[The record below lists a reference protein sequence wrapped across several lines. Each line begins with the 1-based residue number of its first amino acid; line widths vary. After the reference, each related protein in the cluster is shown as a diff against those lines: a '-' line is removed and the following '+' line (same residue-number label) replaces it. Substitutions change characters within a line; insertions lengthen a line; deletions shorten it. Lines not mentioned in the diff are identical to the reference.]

1 MTEKIA
7 RQTIV
12 LLPYGTEKALH
23 HPGASCRRAA
33 RVDRTHSRPA
43 GTETGLGTGKI
54 VAMTSILA
62 VLVCFA
68 VYFAGYLF
76 YSRYL
81 AQRVFALRPEAVT
94 PAHAMQD
101 GIDYV
106 PTPPLVLFGHHYA
119 SITGLSPMLGPAIA
133 VVWGWLPA
141 MIWVVFGS
149 ILIGCVHD
157 FGALVISVRA
167 KGLSIGAIAEGL
179 MGKRAKSLMHAII
192 FFAIALAMGV
202 FAYVVG
208 LLFSADYYPE
218 SVLPSGTILVLALII
233 GWLVRR
239 RGQNLWV
246 LIAIAFV
253 ITLVVVIASPLL
265 PVKWASSGGWT
276 WILLAYA
283 WLASVLP
290 VWSLLQPRD
299 FLNSLLLYLGLG
311 LTYIG
316 FFILRPEFASPLID
330 THPPGAPPMYPF
342 VFIVIA
348 CGAASGFPSLV
359 SSGTTAKQ
367 LDREPQARPIGYG
380 AMIGESLLGL
390 AAVLAC
396 TAGFVSPTA
405 WRQHYADWTSIQG
418 LGSSMSAFIEGSTRF
433 VSTVGLPEQTARTLI
448 AVVVVSFALT
458 TLDSATRLLRYN
470 LEEIATTIRFRPL
483 KNRYISSTVA
493 VIAISFFAFY
503 RIEGQSAGLV
513 LWQLFGSTNQLLA
526 GLALLTVSLY
536 LLERK
541 RPALPYLVPMIFM
554 MITTLI
560 AMGIKLLSFWRASN
574 NTLLVVGGAIT
585 AIALWLV
592 VEAVMAIVR
601 YSRAPAEDNLEIVLP
616 GD

>member
-1 MTEKIA
+1 
-7 RQTIV
+7 
-12 LLPYGTEKALH
+12 
-23 HPGASCRRAA
+23 
-33 RVDRTHSRPA
+33 
-43 GTETGLGTGKI
+43 
-54 VAMTSILA
+54 MTSILA

-81 AQRVFALRPEAVT
+81 AEKLFTLRPDAET
-94 PAHAMQD
+94 PAHALRD

-167 KGLSIGAIAEGL
+167 KGLSIGSIAEGL

-208 LLFSADYYPE
+208 LLFSASYYPE
-218 SVLPSGTILVLALII
+218 SVVPSGVILVAALII

-239 RGQNLWV
+239 KGFRLGT
-246 LIAIAFV
+246 LISIAFV
-253 ITLVVVIASPLL
+253 IILAVVVASPHM

-299 FLNSLLLYLGLG
+299 FLNSLLLYVGLG

-316 FFILRPEFASPLID
+316 FFILRPEFASPVID
-330 THPPGAPPMYPF
+330 THPVGAPPMYPF

-348 CGAASGFPSLV
+348 CGAASGFHSLV

-405 WRQHYADWTSIQG
+405 WRHHYADWGSIQG
-418 LGSSMSAFIEGSTRF
+418 LGNSMSAFIEGATRF
-433 VSTVGLPEQTARTLI
+433 VSVVGLPEQTARTLI

-470 LEEIATTIRFRPL
+470 IEEIATSIRFQPL
-483 KNRYISSTVA
+483 RNRYLSSTLAVA
-493 VIAISFFAFY
+493 AISFFAFY

-536 LLERK
+536 LLQRG
-541 RPALPYLVPMIFM
+541 RPALPYLIPMFFM

-560 AMGIKLLSFWRASN
+560 AMAIKLRSFWEQGN
-574 NTLLVVGGAIT
+574 QTLLVVGGIIT
-585 AIALWLV
+585 VIALWLV
-592 VEAVMAIVR
+592 VEAVLAIR
-601 YSRAPAEDNLEIVLP
+601 RFSRTPPVESLDIELP
-616 GD
+616 GM

>member
-1 MTEKIA
+1 
-7 RQTIV
+7 
-12 LLPYGTEKALH
+12 
-23 HPGASCRRAA
+23 
-33 RVDRTHSRPA
+33 
-43 GTETGLGTGKI
+43 
-54 VAMTSILA
+54 MTSTLVVLA
-62 VLVCFA
+62 CFA

-76 YSRYL
+76 YSRFL
-81 AQRVFALRPEAVT
+81 AQQVFALRPDAVT
-94 PAHAMQD
+94 PAHSMED

-106 PTPPLVLFGHHYA
+106 PTQPLVLFGHHYA

-179 MGKRAKSLMHAII
+179 IGKRAKSLMHAII

-218 SVLPSGTILVLALII
+218 SVVPSGAILVAAMII
-233 GWLVRR
+233 GWLVRK
-239 RGQNLWV
+239 RGQNLMP
-246 LIAIAFV
+246 LIAVAFV
-253 ITLVVVIASPLL
+253 IILAVVVASPYM
-265 PVKWASSGGWT
+265 PVRWASTSGWT

-311 LTYIG
+311 LTYLG
-316 FFILRPEFASPLID
+316 FFILRPEFAAPLVD
-330 THPPGAPPMYPF
+330 AHPVGAPPMYPF

-348 CGAASGFPSLV
+348 CGAASGFHSLV

-367 LDREPQARPIGYG
+367 LDRETDARPIGYG

-396 TAGFVSPTA
+396 TAGFVSPAA
-405 WRQHYADWTSIQG
+405 WKHHYADWASIQG

-433 VSTVGLPEQTARTLI
+433 VSVVGLPEETARTLI

-470 LEEIATTIRFRPL
+470 IEEIATSIRFRPL
-483 KNRYISSTVA
+483 QNRYLSSTLA
-493 VIAISFFAFY
+493 VVAISFFAFY

-536 LLERK
+536 LLQR
-541 RPALPYLVPMIFM
+541 RRMALPFLVPMIFM
-554 MITTLI
+554 MVTTLI
-560 AMGIKLLSFWRASN
+560 AMSTKLLSFWRDGN
-574 NTLLVVGGAIT
+574 TTLLFVGGAIT
-585 AIALWLV
+585 FIALWLV
-592 VEAVMAIVR
+592 VEATLAILR
-601 YSRAPAEDNLEIVLP
+601 FARTPPETDLDIALP
-616 GD
+616 DL

>member
-1 MTEKIA
+1 M
-7 RQTIV
+7 
-12 LLPYGTEKALH
+12 G
-23 HPGASCRRAA
+23 S
-33 RVDRTHSRPA
+33 
-43 GTETGLGTGKI
+43 ETGKETGFGAGKI
-54 VAMTSILA
+54 FAMTSTLA
-62 VLVCFA
+62 VLICFA

-141 MIWVVFGS
+141 MIWVVCGS

-218 SVLPSGTILVLALII
+218 SVVPSGTILVLALTI

-239 RGQNLWV
+239 RGQNLWI

-253 ITLVVVIASPLL
+253 ITLVVVIASPML

-316 FFILRPEFASPLID
+316 FFILRPEFAAPVVD
-330 THPPGAPPMYPF
+330 AHPPGAPPMYPF

-348 CGAASGFPSLV
+348 CGAASGFHSLV

-396 TAGFVSPTA
+396 TAGFVSPAA
-405 WRQHYADWTSIQG
+405 WRHHYGDWASIQG
-418 LGSSMSAFIEGSTRF
+418 LGNSMSAFIEGATRF

-470 LEEIATTIRFRPL
+470 LEEIASTIRFRPL

-493 VIAISFFAFY
+493 VVAISFFAFY

-541 RPALPYLVPMIFM
+541 RPALPYLVPMVFM
-554 MITTLI
+554 MVTTLI
-560 AMGIKLLSFWRASN
+560 AMVSKLLSFWRDSN
-574 NTLLVVGGAIT
+574 NTLLLVGGAIT
-585 AIALWLV
+585 VIALWLV
-592 VEAVMAIVR
+592 VEAVLAISR
-601 YSRAPAEDNLEIVLP
+601 YSRTPAEENLEIVLP
-616 GD
+616 DG

>member
-1 MTEKIA
+1 
-7 RQTIV
+7 
-12 LLPYGTEKALH
+12 
-23 HPGASCRRAA
+23 
-33 RVDRTHSRPA
+33 
-43 GTETGLGTGKI
+43 
-54 VAMTSILA
+54 MTSILA
-62 VLVCFA
+62 VLLCFA
-68 VYFAGYLF
+68 AYFAGYLF

-81 AQRVFALRPEAVT
+81 ANHVFALRADAVT
-94 PAHAMQD
+94 PAHSMED
-101 GIDYV
+101 GVDYV
-106 PTPPLVLFGHHYA
+106 PTQPLVLFGHHYA

-208 LLFSADYYPE
+208 LLFSAAYYPE
-218 SVLPSGTILVLALII
+218 SVVPSGAILTAALII
-233 GWLVRR
+233 GWLVRK
-239 RGQNLWV
+239 RGRKLMP
-246 LIAIAFV
+246 LISIAFV
-253 ITLVVVIASPLL
+253 VILAIVIASPDL
-265 PVKWASSGGWT
+265 PVRWASASGWT

-311 LTYIG
+311 LTYLG
-316 FFILRPEFASPLID
+316 FFILRPEFAAPAVD
-330 THPPGAPPMYPF
+330 AHPVGAPPLYPF

-348 CGAASGFPSLV
+348 CGAASGFHSLV

-367 LDREPQARPIGYG
+367 LDRENQARPIGYG

-396 TAGFVSPTA
+396 TAGFVSPAA
-405 WRQHYADWTSIQG
+405 WKHHYADWASIQG
-418 LGSSMSAFIEGSTRF
+418 LGSSMSAFIEGATRF
-433 VSTVGLPEQTARTLI
+433 VSVVGLPEQTARTLI

-470 LEEIATTIRFRPL
+470 IEEIATSLRFRPL
-483 KNRYISSTVA
+483 QNRYISSTLA
-493 VIAISFFAFY
+493 VTAISFFAFY

-536 LLERK
+536 LLQR
-541 RPALPYLVPMIFM
+541 RRMARPYLIPMVFM

-560 AMGIKLLSFWRASN
+560 AMSSKLISFWRDGN
-574 NTLLVVGGAIT
+574 NTLLFVGGAIT
-585 AIALWLV
+585 FIALWLG
-592 VEAVMAIVR
+592 VEAALAILR
-601 YSRAPAEDNLEIVLP
+601 YTRTPPVESLDIALP
-616 GD
+616 DV

>member
-1 MTEKIA
+1 
-7 RQTIV
+7 
-12 LLPYGTEKALH
+12 
-23 HPGASCRRAA
+23 
-33 RVDRTHSRPA
+33 
-43 GTETGLGTGKI
+43 
-54 VAMTSILA
+54 MTSVLA

-68 VYFAGYLF
+68 VYFAGYMF
-76 YSRYL
+76 YSRFL
-81 AQRVFALRPEAVT
+81 AEKIFELRPDAVT
-94 PAHAMQD
+94 PANSMRD

-179 MGKRAKSLMHAII
+179 IGKRAKFLMHAII

-218 SVLPSGTILVLALII
+218 SVVPSGTILVAALSI

-239 RGQNLWV
+239 KGQNLWV

-253 ITLVVVIASPLL
+253 ITLAVVIVSPLI
-265 PVKWASSGGWT
+265 PVKWASSAGWT

-283 WLASVLP
+283 WFASVLP

-316 FFILRPEFASPLID
+316 FFILRPEFASPVID
-330 THPPGAPPMYPF
+330 THPVGAPPMYPF

-348 CGAASGFPSLV
+348 CGAASGFHSLV

-367 LDREPQARPIGYG
+367 LDKEPQARPIGYG
-380 AMIGESLLGL
+380 SMVGESLLGL

-396 TAGFVSPTA
+396 TAGFVSPAA
-405 WRQHYADWTSIQG
+405 WKHHYADWASIQG
-418 LGSSMSAFIEGSTRF
+418 LGNSMSAFIEGATRF
-433 VSTVGLPEQTARTLI
+433 VSVVGLPEQTARTLI

-470 LEEIATTIRFRPL
+470 IEEIGTSIRFAPL
-483 KNRYISSTVA
+483 RNRYLSSTLSVM
-493 VIAISFFAFY
+493 AISFFAFY

-541 RPALPYLVPMIFM
+541 RPAWPYLIPMVFM

-560 AMGIKLLSFWRASN
+560 AMGIKLRSFWRDGN
-574 NTLLVVGGAIT
+574 TTLLFVGGAIT
-585 AIALWLV
+585 FIALWLI
-592 VEAVMAIVR
+592 VEAALAIRR
-601 YSRAPAEDNLEIVLP
+601 YSKTPAVESLDISLP
-616 GD
+616 DYSSPD

>member
-1 MTEKIA
+1 MASTLV
-7 RQTIV
+7 V
-12 LLPYGTEKALH
+12 LL
-23 HPGASCRRAA
+23 
-33 RVDRTHSRPA
+33 
-43 GTETGLGTGKI
+43 
-54 VAMTSILA
+54 
-62 VLVCFA
+62 CFA

-76 YSRYL
+76 YSRFL
-81 AQRVFALRPEAVT
+81 ATQVFALRPDAVT
-94 PAHAMQD
+94 PAHALQD

-106 PTPPLVLFGHHYA
+106 PTRPLVLFGHHYA

-141 MIWVVFGS
+141 MLWVVFGS

-167 KGLSIGAIAEGL
+167 KGLSIGAIAEDL
-179 MGKRAKSLMHAII
+179 MGKRAKGLMHAII

-218 SVLPSGTILVLALII
+218 SVVPSGSILVAALVI
-233 GWLVRR
+233 GWLVRK
-239 RGQNLWV
+239 RGRNLMP
-246 LIAIAFV
+246 LISIAFV
-253 ITLVVVIASPLL
+253 VILGIVIASPHL
-265 PVKWASSGGWT
+265 PVRWDSSSGWT

-311 LTYIG
+311 LTYLG
-316 FFILRPEFASPLID
+316 FFVLRPEFAAPMVD
-330 THPPGAPPMYPF
+330 AHPVGAPPLYPF

-348 CGAASGFPSLV
+348 CGAASGFHSLV

-396 TAGFVSPTA
+396 TAGFVSPAA
-405 WRQHYADWTSIQG
+405 WKHHYADWASIQG
-418 LGSSMSAFIEGSTRF
+418 LGSSMSAFIEGATRF
-433 VSTVGLPEQTARTLI
+433 VSVVGLPEQTARTLI

-470 LEEIATTIRFRPL
+470 IEEIATSMRFEPL
-483 KNRYISSTVA
+483 QNRFLSSTLAVA
-493 VIAISFFAFY
+493 AISFFAFY
-503 RIEGQSAGLV
+503 RIEGRSAGLV

-536 LLERK
+536 LLQRK
-541 RPALPYLVPMIFM
+541 RFALPYLIPMIFM
-554 MITTLI
+554 MVTTLI
-560 AMGIKLLSFWRASN
+560 AMTSKLLSFWRDGN
-574 NTLLVVGGAIT
+574 TTLLFVGGAIT
-585 AIALWLV
+585 VIAIWLG
-592 VEAVMAIVR
+592 VEAALAIRR
-601 YSRAPAEDNLEIVLP
+601 YTRTPPETSLDITLP
-616 GD
+616 EG

>member
-1 MTEKIA
+1 MMSTLV
-7 RQTIV
+7 V
-12 LLPYGTEKALH
+12 LA
-23 HPGASCRRAA
+23 
-33 RVDRTHSRPA
+33 
-43 GTETGLGTGKI
+43 
-54 VAMTSILA
+54 
-62 VLVCFA
+62 CFA

-76 YSRYL
+76 YSRFL
-81 AQRVFALRPEAVT
+81 AQRVFALRPDAVT
-94 PAHAMQD
+94 PAHSMED
-101 GIDYV
+101 GVDYV
-106 PTPPLVLFGHHYA
+106 PTRPLVLFGHHYA

-167 KGLSIGAIAEGL
+167 RGLSIGSIAEGL
-179 MGKRAKSLMHAII
+179 IGRRAKSLMHAII

-218 SVLPSGTILVLALII
+218 SVVPSGAILVAAMII
-233 GWLVRR
+233 GWLVRK
-239 RGQNLWV
+239 RGRKLMP
-246 LIAIAFV
+246 LIAVAFV
-253 ITLVVVIASPLL
+253 VVLAVVVASPYM
-265 PVKWASSGGWT
+265 PVRWASSTGWT

-316 FFILRPEFASPLID
+316 FFILRPEFAAPLVD
-330 THPPGAPPMYPF
+330 AHPVGAPPLYPF

-348 CGAASGFPSLV
+348 CGAASGFHSLV

-367 LDREPQARPIGYG
+367 LDRETDARPIGYG

-396 TAGFVSPTA
+396 TAGFVSPAA
-405 WRQHYADWTSIQG
+405 WKHHYADWASIQG

-433 VSTVGLPEQTARTLI
+433 VSVVGLPEATARTLI

-470 LEEIATTIRFRPL
+470 IEEIATSIRFRPL
-483 KNRYISSTVA
+483 QNRYISSTLA
-493 VIAISFFAFY
+493 VVAISFFAFY

-536 LLERK
+536 LLQRG
-541 RPALPYLVPMIFM
+541 RLALPFLVPMVFM
-554 MITTLI
+554 MVTTLI
-560 AMGIKLLSFWRASN
+560 AMSTKLLAFWRDGNS
-574 NTLLVVGGAIT
+574 TLLFVGGAIT
-585 AIALWLV
+585 FIALWLV
-592 VEAVMAIVR
+592 VEAILAILR
-601 YSRAPAEDNLEIVLP
+601 FARTPPETNLDIALP
-616 GD
+616 EA

>member
-1 MTEKIA
+1 MSGSCLGRRFSDADTD
-7 RQTIV
+7 T
-12 LLPYGTEKALH
+12 
-23 HPGASCRRAA
+23 GA
-33 RVDRTHSRPA
+33 
-43 GTETGLGTGKI
+43 GKI
-54 VAMTSILA
+54 FAMTSILA

-81 AQRVFALRPEAVT
+81 AQTVFALRPEAVT
-94 PAHAMQD
+94 PANSMRD

-141 MIWVVFGS
+141 MIWVVCGS

-167 KGLSIGAIAEGL
+167 RGLSIGAIAEGL

-218 SVLPSGTILVLALII
+218 SVVPSATILVLALTI

-253 ITLVVVIASPLL
+253 ITLAVVIASPML
-265 PVKWASSGGWT
+265 PVKWASSAGWT

-316 FFILRPEFASPLID
+316 FFILRPEFASPVID
-330 THPPGAPPMYPF
+330 THPAGAPPMYPF

-348 CGAASGFPSLV
+348 CGAASGFHSLV

-380 AMIGESLLGL
+380 GMIGESLLGL

-396 TAGFVSPTA
+396 TAGFVSPAA
-405 WRQHYADWTSIQG
+405 WRHHYADWASIQG
-418 LGSSMSAFIEGSTRF
+418 LGNSMSAFIEGATRF

-458 TLDSATRLLRYN
+458 TLDSGTRLLRYN
-470 LEEIATTIRFRPL
+470 LEEIAGTIRFRPL

-493 VIAISFFAFY
+493 VTAISFFAFY

-541 RPALPYLVPMIFM
+541 RPALPYLVPMVFM
-554 MITTLI
+554 MVTTLI
-560 AMGIKLLSFWRASN
+560 AMVTKLLSFWRDSN
-574 NTLLVVGGAIT
+574 TTLLFVGGAIT

-592 VEAVMAIVR
+592 VEAALAIVR
-601 YSRAPAEDNLEIVLP
+601 YSRTPAEESLEIVLP
-616 GD
+616 DS

>member
-1 MTEKIA
+1 MA
-7 RQTIV
+7 
-12 LLPYGTEKALH
+12 
-23 HPGASCRRAA
+23 
-33 RVDRTHSRPA
+33 
-43 GTETGLGTGKI
+43 
-54 VAMTSILA
+54 AMTSTLVVLA
-62 VLVCFA
+62 CFA
-68 VYFAGYLF
+68 VYFAGYMF

-81 AQRVFALRPEAVT
+81 AQQVFALRPDAVT
-94 PAHAMQD
+94 PAHSMED

-106 PTPPLVLFGHHYA
+106 PTRPMVLFGHHYA

-149 ILIGCVHD
+149 ILIGCAHD

-179 MGKRAKSLMHAII
+179 IGKRAKSLMHAII

-218 SVLPSGTILVLALII
+218 SVVPSGAILVAAMII
-233 GWLVRR
+233 GWLVRK
-239 RGQNLWV
+239 RGQNLMP
-246 LIAIAFV
+246 LIAVAFV
-253 ITLVVVIASPLL
+253 IILAVVVASPYM
-265 PVKWASSGGWT
+265 PVRWASTSGWT

-311 LTYIG
+311 LTYLG
-316 FFILRPEFASPLID
+316 FFILRPEFAAPLVD
-330 THPPGAPPMYPF
+330 AHPVGAPPMYPF

-348 CGAASGFPSLV
+348 CGAASGFHSLV

-367 LDREPQARPIGYG
+367 LDRETDARPIGYG

-396 TAGFVSPTA
+396 TAGFVSPAA
-405 WRQHYADWTSIQG
+405 WKHHYADWASIQG

-433 VSTVGLPEQTARTLI
+433 VSVVGLPEATARTLI

-470 LEEIATTIRFRPL
+470 IEEIATSIRFRPL
-483 KNRYISSTVA
+483 QNRYLSSTLA
-493 VIAISFFAFY
+493 VVAISFFAFY

-536 LLERK
+536 LLQR
-541 RPALPYLVPMIFM
+541 RRMALPFLVPMVFM
-554 MITTLI
+554 MVTTLI
-560 AMGIKLLSFWRASN
+560 AMSTKLLSFWRDGN
-574 NTLLVVGGAIT
+574 TTLLFVGGAIT
-585 AIALWLV
+585 FIALWLV
-592 VEAVMAIVR
+592 VEATLAILR
-601 YSRAPAEDNLEIVLP
+601 FARRPPETNLNIALP
-616 GD
+616 EA